1 MKDEE
6 PTELETALFD
16 LINTLANHLKIYEVM
31 DWLVK
36 ILNKIS
42 KRKE

>member
-1 MKDEE
+1 MNDEE